1 MPAYLAAV
9 LTEVSA
15 LEAQCA
21 DLDRSIAA
29 ADWDSSNAVLQQ
41 MRRTTHALE
50 NAMSVDGVADTPGFN
65 DHVMSRLARVHAY
78 REHQLRQLE
87 AVRDGI
93 GDQLRSISRFKG
105 YARAIGAKNAPNQAR
120 ALDSLR

>member
-1 MPAYLAAV
+1 MPQYLAAV
-9 LTEVSA
+9 LCEVTA

-21 DLDRSIAA
+21 DLDRCIAD
-29 ADWDSSNAVLQQ
+29 ADWEGSNDVLQA

-50 NAMSVDGVADTPGFN
+50 NAMNVEGVSETPGFS
-65 DHVMSRLARVHAY
+65 DHVRSRVSRVHAY
-78 REHQLRQLE
+78 REHQLAQLA

-93 GDQLRSISRFKG
+93 GERLRSISRFNG